1 MKMNKLFTKT
11 VLAAFL
17 AIVLSCSFTYGQV
30 VVNEGFEL
38 NAGTSTY
45 PNTNLPL
52 GWSQIK
58 ISASVDPNNYWD
70 RMNNTATLQTCSPR
84 SGSVMMRFRSNT
96 ALNGSQA
103 GLVSRRFDMRNIP
116 AGGATVSFWMYR
128 DNGSTSNLDN
138 IQIAY
143 NNAPNLTG
151 AIFLNAPSAAVI
163 NRPCTQT
170 PIWAGCAA
178 SYNASNW
185 QQYTYTIPQNVTSV
199 SSSLYIIL
207 VGTSAAGLNIYI
219 DDFSIQTYPNNQV
232 LAGIP
237 NAYTI
242 NFQNTA
248 NVGFNTQNNMIIGI
262 KITTDGEGNPL
273 FCDSLSFNTN
283 GCTAP
288 VGDLVPNSAKLW
300 FTGGTPQFSLLGS
313 TQFGSGQPVNA
324 TNYVFSPTTYLGT
337 TCSVTFPGS
346 TIILPAPIGALALG
360 MCVKAPGVAPGAIIT
375 GIAGTTITLSLPNT
389 ASAPAGST
397 VRFTDFFLQQG
408 DNYFWITYDI
418 QGCPTC
424 GPAGTATAGDC
435 LDAEFA
441 GFKFGALTGTFSAT
455 NILTSTLPGCREIDI
470 VYCGGSTPFYSV
482 GTSWLNG
489 SYTNNDYVR
498 STFLN
503 GVPTYPVIA
512 SSEPNNNYGPPC
524 CSSGPINPPVYK
536 SYFSNHPPDYELFSP
551 DSPGRTTT
559 LRIALATSVTTV
571 SGNTTI
577 TVPGGTTNIAV
588 GDYLRIPGFGSPY
601 DWSTC
606 SAPPVVTAVLSGTTV
621 QVFPAPLFS
630 TTTTGYFGGYKID
643 IQCGT
648 WSGSNYV
655 AAWIDFDK
663 AAGFTNT
670 NWTGGGEKIS
680 QSPSLTSLSIHTC
693 YFQVPSTA
701 VIGKNTLRV
710 REVYAT
716 SNIDPCASAT
726 YGETEDYS
734 INIIGFCGIAGW
746 KTWLGFTDDW
756 NTASNWCPAGVPTGV
771 QNVRI
776 PGTGAVG
783 YTRPIIKAGVSA
795 FCNKLRIEGAD
806 TLYIDAYQNGGLT
819 ANDSIYIQ
827 APQGMIK
834 VISSYSA
841 TAVMGIGTLYN
852 ANATPLKGGQR
863 YHKMQITYTQAEL
876 LAKGL
881 VAGDVIT
888 QIVIPVTSY
897 GSVGATVCHTF
908 NGLNVNYYY
917 TNPFFA
923 FAAGTP
929 TLAPQVP
936 LGSIANVYSGN
947 PAIVVGDNPLVL
959 TTPIT
964 WNGSANNLIIEICYA
979 LPTPGT
985 ACIGATSYSS
995 ERVDQSPTLGV
1006 NSTAYWGD
1014 LTLTTPGCA
1023 LTGTGSPRGSYQQR
1037 PNLKFVFNRPYS
1049 KVPIQ
1054 LAGHWGNNG
1063 TFVPGFSKVTFSS
1076 VNPQNIAG
1084 TSNTNFYDLVINN
1097 SHASGVLQ
1105 VKAATLIGDT
1115 LNLVNG
1121 PFRLGSETFT
1131 HNNNLPTSVIRTN
1144 GWLQS
1149 ETSASPYGRFLWKMG
1164 ANTSPHIF
1172 PFGTASGAANYMPF
1186 TFTPTAGAGI
1196 EVNMATYTT
1205 VPANTPFPSG
1215 VPAIQNFYTG
1225 ADNSANM
1232 VDRFWQ
1238 IDLAGTGTTGNY
1250 LFTYRNAEIAANG
1263 NTNPR
1268 AQRWQTATSKWTDPS
1283 TFASQTN
1290 PTANQVQVTGVTQSG
1305 PWAISI
1311 AAQPLPVELL
1321 SFSAKKEKDRV
1332 KLLWSTASETNND
1345 YFTIER
1351 TQNQNEFSFIDKVD
1365 SRGPSSNILEYYT
1378 YDYRPLNGLQYYRLM
1393 QTDFDG
1399 TSTYSKLVPVTF
1411 GKENFEIITVSSS
1424 NDESRNVLFNYDTDG
1439 QVSIKVVDIMGKTVY
1454 EKLNF
1459 KTIDGIN
1466 QFDLGVANLTSGVF
1480 TIFIFDDT
1488 RKVSRKIIF

>member
-1 MKMNKLFTKT
+1 MNRLFTKT
-11 VLAAFL
+11 ALT
-17 AIVLSCSFTYGQV
+17 AIVATVLSCTLSYGQI
-30 VVNEGFEL
+30 VVNESFDYSPI
-38 NAGTSTY
+38 GTTW
-45 PNTNLPL
+45 PNTNLPF

-58 ISASVDPNNYWD
+58 ISASVDPENYFD
-70 RMNNTATLQTCSPR
+70 RMNNTAAAPACQPR
-84 SGSVMMRFRSNT
+84 SGTGMMRYRSAT
-96 ALNGSQA
+96 ALFGSQA
-103 GLVSRRFDMRNIP
+103 GLVSRRFDMRGMP
-116 AGGATVSFWMYR
+116 VGGSTVSFWMYR
-128 DNGSTSNLDN
+128 DNASAGINDNLQVFIN
-138 IQIAY
+138 T
-143 NNAPNLTG
+143 APNMTG
-151 AIFLNAPSAAVI
+151 ATWLNGGPSPAVI
-163 NRPCTQT
+163 NRPCGSA
-170 PIWAGCAA
+170 PIVGCLA
-178 SYNASNW
+178 SYNAANW
-185 QQYTYTIPQNVTSV
+185 YQYTFNIPNTFNTSNN
-199 SSSLYIIL
+199 YIIIEATD
-207 VGTSAAGLNIYI
+207 GGAGGSNIYF
-219 DDFSIQTYPNNQV
+219 DDFSITTYPNAQ
-232 LAGIP
+232 
-237 NAYTI
+237 AYTTSFLS
-242 NFQNTA
+242 FQNTA
-248 NVGFNTQNNMIIGI
+248 NVGQNTLNNMVVGI
-262 KITTDGEGNPL
+262 KMTVDGEANRL
-273 FCDSLSFNTN
+273 FCDSISFNTN
-283 GCTAP
+283 GCSAP
-288 VGDLVPNSAKLW
+288 AADLVANSAKLW
-300 FTGGTPQFSLLGS
+300 YTGGTPQFTILGAQ
-313 TQFGSGQPVNA
+313 QFGAGQPVNA
-324 TNYVFSPTTYLGT
+324 TNYTFSPTTYLGT
-337 TCSVTFPGS
+337 TCSGALGS
-346 TIILPAPIGALALG
+346 NQITLPAAIGTLTVG
-360 MCVKAPGVAPGAIIT
+360 MCVKAPGIAAGVTVTA
-375 GIAGTTITLSLPNT
+375 IAGTLITLSANNT
-389 ASAPAGST
+389 AAMAAGT
-397 VRFTDFFLQQG
+397 PVRFTNFFLTHG
-408 DNYFWITYDI
+408 DNYFWITYDVAPN
-418 QGCPTC
+418 PTSTP
-424 GPAGTATAGDC
+424 GNC
-435 LDAEFA
+435 LDAEYL
-441 GFKFGALTGTFSAT
+441 GTKCGAYVGPLVVS
-455 NILTSTLPGCREIDI
+455 SPQTLSGCREIDI

-489 SYTNNDYVR
+489 SFTNNDYVR
-498 STFLN
+498 STFIN
-503 GVPTYPVIA
+503 GVVGYPNLA
-512 SSEPNNNYGPPC
+512 STEPNNNFGPPC
-524 CSSGPINPPVYK
+524 CSVGPIVPPVYK

-559 LRIALATSVTTV
+559 LRVALATSVTTIG
-571 SGNTTI
+571 GNATI
-577 TVPGGTTNIAV
+577 TVPGGTTNISI
-588 GDYLRIPGFGSPY
+588 GDYLQIPGFGSPY
-601 DWSTC
+601 TWTTC
-606 SAPPVVTAVLSGTTV
+606 AAPPVVTGVPTGTTV
-621 QVFPAPLFS
+621 TVFPAPTFS

-663 AAGFTNT
+663 ASGFNNT
-670 NWTGGGEKIS
+670 MWTAGGEKIS
-680 QSPSLTSLSIHTC
+680 QSPSLTSLSVHSC

-734 INIIGFCGIAGW
+734 INIIGFCGVPGW
-746 KTWLGFTDDW
+746 KTWLGYTDDW
-756 NTASNWCPAGVPTGV
+756 NTASNWCPAGVPTPA

-776 PGTGAVG
+776 PGSGAAG

-819 ANDSIYIQ
+819 ASDSIYIQ
-827 APQGMIK
+827 APQGMLK
-834 VISSYSA
+834 VISSYNA

-852 ANATPLKGGQR
+852 SNATPLKGGIR

-888 QIVIPVTSY
+888 QIKIPVTSL
-897 GSVGATVCHTF
+897 GAGTHTF
-908 NGLNVNYYY
+908 NSLDVRWYY
-917 TNPFFA
+917 TNPFFC
-923 FAAGTP
+923 FASSNP
-929 TLAPQVP
+929 TLAPVVTA
-936 LGSIANVYSGN
+936 GGTAYTGN
-947 PAIVVGDNPLVL
+947 FGPVVVGDNVVPLG
-959 TTPIT
+959 TPIT

-979 LPTPGT
+979 LPAAGV
-985 ACIGATSYSS
+985 AT
-995 ERVDQSPTLGV
+995 ERIEQTQTLGCRSV
-1006 NSTAYWGD
+1006 SYWGD
-1014 LTLTTPGCA
+1014 LSVTTPGCA
-1023 LTGTGSPRGSYQQR
+1023 LPGTGTPRNSYDQR

-1063 TFVPGFSKVTFSS
+1063 TFVPGFSKVTFAS

-1084 TSNTNFYDLVINN
+1084 TSNSSFYDLVINN

-1105 VKAATLIGDT
+1105 VTAATLIGDT
-1115 LNLVNG
+1115 LNLING
-1121 PFRLGSETFT
+1121 PFRLGTETFT

-1164 ANTSPHIF
+1164 ANTSAHIF
-1172 PFGTASGAANYMPF
+1172 PFGTAAGAANYMPF

-1205 VPANTPFPSG
+1205 VPANTPFPNG
-1215 VPAIQNFYTG
+1215 VPAIQNFFTG

-1268 AQRWQTATSKWTDPS
+1268 AQRWQTSTSKWTDPS
-1283 TFASQTN
+1283 TFATQSN
-1290 PTANQVQVTGVTQSG
+1290 PTSNQVQVLGVTQSG

-1345 YFTIER
+1345 FFTIER

-1411 GKENFEIITVSSS
+1411 GKENFEIVTVSSQ
-1424 NDESRNVLFNYDTDG
+1424 NDESRNVLFNYDADG
-1439 QVSIKVVDIMGKTVY
+1439 EVTIRVVDIMGKTVF

-1466 QFDLGVANLTSGVF
+1466 QFDLSVANLPTGVF
-1480 TIFIFDDT
+1480 TIFIFDNT

>member
-1 MKMNKLFTKT
+1 MNRLFTKT
-11 VLAAFL
+11 ALTIFALVFTCKFTLGQ
-17 AIVLSCSFTYGQV
+17 IVVT
-30 VVNEGFEL
+30 EGF
-38 NAGTSTY
+38 NYNPAGTTF
-45 PNTNLPL
+45 PNTNLPF

-58 ISASVDPNNYWD
+58 ISASVDAENYFD
-70 RMNNTATLQTCSPR
+70 RMNNTALNPTCTPQA
-84 SGSVMMRFRSNT
+84 GVGMMRYRSAT
-96 ALNGSQA
+96 ALAGSQA
-103 GLVSRRFDMRNIP
+103 GLVSRRFDMRGMP
-116 AGGATVSFWMYR
+116 VGGSTVSFWVYR
-128 DNGSTSNLDN
+128 DNGSAGILDN
-138 IQIAY
+138 LQAFI
-143 NNAPNLTG
+143 NTAPNMTG
-151 AIFLNAPSAAVI
+151 ATWLNTGPAPAVI
-163 NRPCTQT
+163 NRPCGSN
-170 PIWAGCAA
+170 PIVPCVA
-178 SYNASNW
+178 SYNVANWYQYTFNIPNTFNTSSNYIIIVASDGGAGASNIYFDEFSITTYPLA
-185 QQYTYTIPQNVTSV
+185 QTYTTSF
-199 SSSLYIIL
+199 L
-207 VGTSAAGLNIYI
+207 
-219 DDFSIQTYPNNQV
+219 
-232 LAGIP
+232 
-237 NAYTI
+237 

-248 NVGFNTQNNMIIGI
+248 NVGQNTVNNMVVGM
-262 KITTDGEGNPL
+262 KVTVDGEANPL
-273 FCDSLSFNTN
+273 FCDSISFNTN
-283 GCTAP
+283 GCSAP
-288 VGDLVPNSAKLW
+288 VGDLVANSAKLW
-300 FTGGTPQFSLLGS
+300 YTGGTPQFTLLNS
-313 TQFGSGQPVNA
+313 AQFGAGQPVNA
-324 TNYVFSPTTYLGT
+324 TNYTFSPTSYIGT
-337 TCSVTFPGS
+337 TCTVPFPGS
-346 TIILPAPIGALALG
+346 SITVASAAGLTVG
-360 MCVKAPGVAPGAIIT
+360 MCVKAPGVGAGAVIT
-375 GIAGTTITLSLPNT
+375 SIVGLTVNLSVANTVALGAGTP
-389 ASAPAGST
+389 
-397 VRFTDFFLQQG
+397 VRFTNFFLQHG
-408 DNYFWITYDI
+408 DNYFWITYDVAPN
-418 QGCPTC
+418 PTSTP
-424 GPAGTATAGDC
+424 GNC
-435 LDAEFA
+435 LDAEYL
-441 GFKFGALTGTFSAT
+441 GMKCGTYYGPLVAS
-455 NILTSTLPGCREIDI
+455 SPQTLPGCREIDI

-489 SYTNNDYVR
+489 SFTNNDYIR

-512 SSEPNNNYGPPC
+512 SSEPNNNFGPPC
-524 CSSGPINPPVYK
+524 CSVGPIVPPVYK

-559 LRIALATSVTTV
+559 LRVALATTVTTN
-571 SGNTTI
+571 GTNII
-577 TVPGGTTNIAV
+577 TVPGGTTNISV
-588 GDYLRIPGFGSPY
+588 GDFIRIPGFGSPY
-601 DWSTC
+601 TWTTC
-606 SAPPVVTAVLSGTTV
+606 AFPPVVTAILSGTTV
-621 QVFPAPLFS
+621 QVLPAPAFS

-663 AAGFTNT
+663 ASGFNPAM
-670 NWTGGGEKIS
+670 WTAGGEKIS
-680 QSPSLTSLSIHTC
+680 QSPSLTSLSTHTC

-701 VIGKNTLRV
+701 TIGKNTLRV

-756 NTASNWCPAGVPTGV
+756 NTPSNWCPAGVPTGV

-776 PGTGAVG
+776 PGSGAAG
-783 YTRPIIKAGVSA
+783 YTRPVIKAGVSA
-795 FCNKLRIEGAD
+795 FCNKLRIEGSD

-834 VISSYSA
+834 VISSFNA

-852 ANATPLKGGQR
+852 SNATPLKGGIR

-888 QIVIPVTSY
+888 QVLIPVTTL
-897 GSVGATVCHTF
+897 GGGTHTF
-908 NGLNVNYYY
+908 NPLQIGYYY
-917 TNPFFA
+917 TNPFFC
-923 FAAGTP
+923 FASSNP
-929 TLAPQVP
+929 TLAPVVTP
-936 LGSIANVYSGN
+936 GGTAFSGSLGPV
-947 PAIVVGDNPLVL
+947 VVGDNAVTLS
-959 TTPIT
+959 TPII
-964 WNGSANNLIIEICYA
+964 WSGSANNLIIEICYA
-979 LPTPGT
+979 LPAAGT
-985 ACIGATSYSS
+985 AT
-995 ERVDQSPTLGV
+995 ERIEQTQTLGCRSV
-1006 NSTAYWGD
+1006 SYWGD
-1014 LTLTTPGCA
+1014 LTNTTPGCA
-1023 LTGTGSPRGSYQQR
+1023 LPGTGSPRNSYDQR

-1105 VKAATLIGDT
+1105 VRAATLIGDT
-1115 LNLVNG
+1115 LNLING

-1144 GWLQS
+1144 GWLES

-1411 GKENFEIITVSSS
+1411 GKENFEIITVSSK
-1424 NDESRNVLFNYDTDG
+1424 NDDSRNVLFNYDTDG
-1439 QVSIKVVDIMGKTVY
+1439 LVNIKVVDIMGKTVY

-1466 QFDLGVANLTSGVF
+1466 QFDLSVANLTSGVF